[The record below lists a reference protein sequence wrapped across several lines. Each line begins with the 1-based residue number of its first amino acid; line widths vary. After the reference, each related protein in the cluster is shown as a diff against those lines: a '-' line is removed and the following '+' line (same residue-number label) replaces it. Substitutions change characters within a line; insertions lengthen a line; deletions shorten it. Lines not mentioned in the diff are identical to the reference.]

1 MITYLRN
8 GALAGLAGGAAMA
21 VALQLLG
28 EPSIRDALDIEAARS
43 AGEEGTEMF
52 SRGAQLAG
60 GSLALLLYGAAV
72 GAIFGVV
79 FAAVRHRS
87 RLRTDFERA
96 LGLGA
101 VAFGVLVLVPA
112 LKYPANPPAVGD
124 PSTVDQRTVAYLTLV
139 AISVVVAIGVWRAS
153 RYLRVRGVADHVRIS
168 AVAAGYVA
176 AIALVYAL
184 WPGNPDAIEVPAT
197 LIWRFRLAAIGGAA
211 ALWSVLAI
219 TFGWVCMRSARKIS
233 GDINAG
239 ERQLVR

>member
-1 MITYLRN
+1 MITCLRN
-8 GALAGLAGGAAMA
+8 GALAGLAGGSAMA
-21 VALQLLG
+21 VALHLLG
-28 EPSIRDALDIEAARS
+28 EPSIRRALDIEAARS
-43 AGEEGTEMF
+43 AAEEGVEMY

-60 GSLALLLYGAAV
+60 GSLALLLYGAVA

-124 PSTVDQRTVAYLTLV
+124 PATVGQRTVAYLTLV
-139 AISVVVAIGVWRAS
+139 AISCVVAVGAWRGS
-153 RYLRVRGVADHVRIS
+153 RYLRVRGLSDPARIS
-168 AVAAGYVA
+168 VVVVGYVA
-176 AIALVYAL
+176 AVALAYGL
-184 WPGNPDAIEVPAT
+184 WPGNPDAVDVPAT

-211 ALWSVLAI
+211 ALWSVLAF
-219 TFGWVCMRSARKIS
+219 TFGWLCIRSPRSADVSELRMSK
-233 GDINAG
+233 
-239 ERQLVR
+239 

>member
-8 GALAGLAGGAAMA
+8 GALAGLAGGSAMA
-21 VALQLLG
+21 VALHLLG
-28 EPSIRDALDIEAARS
+28 EPSIRHALDIEAAS
-43 AGEEGTEMF
+43 STGKEGAEMY
-52 SRGAQLAG
+52 SRGTQLAG

-101 VAFGVLVLVPA
+101 VAFGVLVLMPA

-124 PSTVDQRTVAYLTLV
+124 PATVGQRTVAYLTLV
-139 AISVVVAIGVWRAS
+139 AISCVVAIGAWRGS
-153 RYLRVRGVADHVRIS
+153 RYLRVRGSSDHVRIS

-176 AIALVYAL
+176 AIALAYVL
-184 WPGNPDAIEVPAT
+184 WPGNPDAVDVPAT

-211 ALWSVLAI
+211 ALWSVLAL
-219 TFGWVCMRSARKIS
+219 TFGWLSVWSSRTA
-233 GDINAG
+233 GANAG
-239 ERQLVR
+239 EFHAAR